1 MKQVH
6 FSFLPPFVIFVY
18 ETIVYLTADS
28 SALHSGFYPNPK
40 RCSPIQSRQRAQRAG
55 QKTLFFTIQRQLLH
69 RGYDHR
75 EPKPTNKNSDVKFQL
90 SISQRLTKSK
100 LPFDTYLFITYTQ
113 KAFWNVFQESLPMYD
128 LNFNPGIGLSHL
140 VIHRNRLIGQVSLLI
155 EHESNGKDS
164 IWSRSWNK
172 ISFMG
177 ALAVDR
183 NVELQFKTWIPI
195 IDSGNNRDILKYC
208 GIFQLAGSYISDN
221 RRFGAT
227 VILTKRSGWNF
238 NFNTVI
244 ELNARLFPNEN
255 QYFFIQY
262 YNGYGEG
269 LLDYNKF
276 HSRLRVGFVI
286 KPQNFSNY

>member
-1 MKQVH
+1 MKHLATLLPLLLLAIAANAQIRSNVPQYNPDSVREELDKRPY
-6 FSFLPPFVIFVY
+6 FSLFKDNYFIGGT
-18 ETIVYLTADS
+18 TI
-28 SALHSGFYPNPK
+28 G
-40 RCSPIQSRQRAQRAG
+40 R
-55 QKTLFFTIQRQLLH
+55 
-69 RGYDHR
+69 
-75 EPKPTNKNSDVKFQL
+75 KPTSHNSDVKFQL

-113 KAFWNVFQESLPMYD
+113 KAFWNVFQHSLPMYD
-128 LNFNPGIGLSHL
+128 LNFNPGIGLTHP
-140 VIHRNRLIGQVSLLI
+140 VIYHDRFIGQVTLLV

-177 ALAVDR
+177 ALAVDQ

-195 IDSGNNRDILKYC
+195 IDSGNNRDILKYY
-208 GIFQLAGSYISDN
+208 GIFQLAGSYLTNN

-227 VILTKRSGWNF
+227 IILTKRSGWNF
-238 NFNTVI
+238 NFNTVV
-244 ELNARLFPNEN
+244 ELSARLFKNEN
-255 QYFFIQY
+255 QYLFLQY

-276 HSRLRVGFVI
+276 HSRLRIGFVI
-286 KPQNFSNY
+286 KPQNFSNF

>member
-1 MKQVH
+1 MSPDTIPTACVK
-6 FSFLPPFVIFVY
+6 SWTKDLIFHY
-18 ETIVYLTADS
+18 TKITTL
-28 SALHSGFYPNPK
+28 SG
-40 RCSPIQSRQRAQRAG
+40 
-55 QKTLFFTIQRQLLH
+55 
-69 RGYDHR
+69 
-75 EPKPTNKNSDVKFQL
+75 VKFQL

>member
-1 MKQVH
+1 MSPDTIPTACVKSLDKRPY
-6 FSFLPPFVIFVY
+6 FSLYKDNYFIGGT
-18 ETIVYLTADS
+18 TIGS
-28 SALHSGFYPNPK
+28 
-40 RCSPIQSRQRAQRAG
+40 
-55 QKTLFFTIQRQLLH
+55 
-69 RGYDHR
+69 
-75 EPKPTNKNSDVKFQL
+75 KPTNKNSDVKFQL

-183 NVELQFKTWIPI
+183 NVEPSIQNMDTYHRQREQP
-195 IDSGNNRDILKYC
+195 GYPQILRY
-208 GIFQLAGSYISDN
+208 FSIS
-221 RRFGAT
+221 R
-227 VILTKRSGWNF
+227 
-238 NFNTVI
+238 
-244 ELNARLFPNEN
+244 
-255 QYFFIQY
+255 
-262 YNGYGEG
+262 
-269 LLDYNKF
+269 
-276 HSRLRVGFVI
+276 
-286 KPQNFSNY
+286 